1 MKSYLECGD
10 VRQCCSCRACEQ
22 VCPKQCITMV
32 QKNGFLY
39 PVVDEEK
46 CVKCGLCIQVCQF
59 SGQGI
64 EMKRK
69 ALNVFAGWNKKKEQ
83 IEQSTSGG
91 IFPVLAEY
99 VIEQGGYV
107 FGAAFNE
114 QLVVNM
120 HMINDKKDISMVQGS
135 KYVRSDTNTT
145 YRQVKN
151 LLEKEEKVLYSGTPC
166 QIAGLKSY
174 LRKDY
179 EKLICVDLI
188 CHGVPTELL
197 FEKYKE
203 YIERT
208 NNLKI
213 TSFRFRSKKAGVMSS
228 EYCIKLSNGKEIR
241 EALNK
246 NPYSLTYNSL
256 IAHMPSCNSCP
267 YTSLQRVSDITIG
280 DFWGIEKIDPMA
292 VNPRGT
298 SLIFV
303 NSRKGQNI
311 IEEVKQELELFQE
324 KGEDAQ
330 RFNPPLR
337 HSTKKH
343 PMSEKFI
350 KELAEKPFEKVYKKY
365 IYWGNKWMLFYRL
378 IRKIKEKLIRE

>member
-10 VRQCCSCRACEQ
+10 LRQCCSCRACEHA
-22 VCPKQCITMV
+22 CPRQCIAMV
-32 QKNGFLY
+32 QKNGFFY
-39 PVVDEEK
+39 PVIDEEK
-46 CVKCGLCIQVCQF
+46 CIKCGLCTQVCQF
-59 SGQGI
+59 SGKCM
-64 EMKRK
+64 ELKK
-69 ALNVFAGWNKKKEQ
+69 EALDVFAGWSKKSEQ
-83 IEQSTSGG
+83 VEQSTSGG
-91 IFPVLAEY
+91 IFPVLAEH
-99 VIEQGGYV
+99 VIGQGGYV
-107 FGAAFNE
+107 FGAGFDD
-114 QLVVNM
+114 QLVVKM
-120 HMINDKKDISMVQGS
+120 QAISDKKDIVIMQGS

-145 YRQVKN
+145 YKQVKE
-151 LLEKEEKVLYSGTPC
+151 LLVKGERVLYSGTPC

-174 LRKDY
+174 LKKDY

-208 NNLKI
+208 NNSKI
-213 TSFRFRSKKAGVMSS
+213 ISFKFRSKKKGVMSS
-228 EYCIKLSNGKEIR
+228 EYCIELNNGKEIR

-246 NPYSLTYNSL
+246 NQYSLTYNSL

-280 DFWGIEKIDPMA
+280 DFWGIEKVDPNA

-303 NSRKGQNI
+303 NSDKGQRI
-311 IEEVKQELELFQE
+311 IAAVKSELELFDE

-337 HSTKKH
+337 HSTPKH
-343 PMSEKFI
+343 PMSEKFMR
-350 KELAEKPFEKVYKKY
+350 ELAEKPFELVYKKY

-378 IRKIKEKLIRE
+378 VRKIKEKLIGE